1 MKRTWEHKRENKIE
15 MEINNGRLCRVSWH
29 RDDAIRFT
37 ARTEYWRA
45 HCPSQF
51 LRIHIFFQCAHCKE
65 SLSLYNFKCQCQDI
79 IFGTVIKGN
88 FCCKGKKTTHKQCHQ
103 LNFNFNCSL
112 NVCSIY
118 LLFMFGLQM
127 TRFTSLTLQ
136 ATWQL
141 PYYFVCLV
149 YSHFYRANITDTD
162 ESSHFTYIQWC
173 ASQIDLIQTIIFFI
187 NFHR

>member
-1 MKRTWEHKRENKIE
+1 MPCVVT
-15 MEINNGRLCRVSWH
+15 SWWYH
-29 RDDAIRFT
+29 TMHGSNR
-37 ARTEYWRA
+37 EYWRA

-51 LRIHIFFQCAHCKE
+51 MRIHIFFFSAHIVKNRYHCTILSVNVKIFFSERLSKAIFVVKE
-65 SLSLYNFKCQCQDI
+65 KNK
-79 IFGTVIKGN
+79 
-88 FCCKGKKTTHKQCHQ
+88 THKQCWHSCHQ
-103 LNFNFNCSL
+103 LNFNLNCSL

-162 ESSHFTYIQWC
+162 ESTRFTQIQWC
-173 ASQIDLIQTIIFFI
+173 ASQIDLIHTIIFFFI
-187 NFHR
+187 NFHELVTESSSH